1 MVLGRNTMAVSDK
14 LELISGKAACL
25 GDVQDILRSWN
36 SAEMKPE
43 NLSGAGNALR
53 ELGVI

>member
-25 GDVQDILRSWN
+25 GDVQDILQSWN